1 MATTKDFRRLKGK
14 VSAPTDANGKPLE
27 GTVTKTGL
35 LKTSAGLVIP
45 PSTFN
50 DNSSHSG
57 AYVPLT
63 AEERGQFPQLDT
75 NIGQGSVGKA
85 AAQPAPSEPSA
96 AKPSR
101 RRSSARKQAPAVQDT
116 VTVGIVLENA
126 GKIPAQYAHVYRGQG
141 LLVLGMC
148 AMSYEPQRLTMQDGA
163 YGGVFELEQYPGERY
178 GYTGN
183 EFTDKDGVRNIL
195 AFRIPEKNK
204 EAKDADG
211 QKGK

>member
-1 MATTKDFRRLKGK
+1 MATTKDFRKLKGK

-75 NIGQGSVGKA
+75 NIGQGSVGKD
-85 AAQPAPSEPSA
+85 AAQAATAAP

-101 RRSSARKQAPAVQDT
+101 KRSSARKQAPAEQDT

-148 AMSYEPQRLTMQDGA
+148 AMSYEPQRLTVQDGS

-204 EAKDADG
+204 EAKDVDG
-211 QKGK
+211 QKRK